1 MISAANGHFRNN
13 ATRHDNIRAMLNT
26 LLNSVEEMQRYA
38 LLIESFSAIVI
49 NTAS

>member
-1 MISAANGHFRNN
+1 MISAANGHFRNY
-13 ATRHDNIRAMLNT
+13 ATRHDNIRALLNT